1 MLESMVQ
8 AIWHLKV
15 FQDRKNK
22 SDFMF
27 SKRVVFWSACA
38 GMLLFGICIITLGSV
53 VADLR
58 LKLNLNEIASGTL
71 FSILPIGIIAGSVL
85 FGPIADRNGYRMLLF
100 ISALV
105 MSAGFFG
112 IAYTSSEFMLKVFI
126 LLVGL
131 GGGSINGATNALVS
145 DISETG
151 KGANISLLG
160 VFYGVGALGMPLVLG
175 LVRNTLDF
183 EIIVASVGILTILT
197 AIFFLVIKFPP
208 PKLTKSAPFS
218 QTIDLAKDKALLL
231 IAFFLFFQSGFE
243 GIINNW
249 TTTYMVSTLAVE
261 QSSALYALTLFVAGL
276 VAMRLLTGSI
286 FRSLTP
292 QQLLIISFALT
303 LTGLIILKMSSSY
316 NLSVIGL
323 IALGAGLAGGFPIM
337 LGIAGSLFAGL
348 SGTAFSIIFFIALA
362 GNTIINFL
370 MGLVAQHSGVA
381 HLITFAMAEVLV
393 MAFLAILILKRS
405 KQVK

>member
-1 MLESMVQ
+1 
-8 AIWHLKV
+8 
-15 FQDRKNK
+15 
-22 SDFMF
+22 
-27 SKRVVFWSACA
+27 
-38 GMLLFGICIITLGSV
+38 
-53 VADLR
+53 
-58 LKLNLNEIASGTL
+58 
-71 FSILPIGIIAGSVL
+71 
-85 FGPIADRNGYRMLLF
+85 
-100 ISALV
+100 
-105 MSAGFFG
+105 
-112 IAYTSSEFMLKVFI
+112 MLKVFI
-126 LLVGL
+126 LLIGL
-131 GGGSINGATNALVS
+131 GGGSINGATNALVA

-160 VFYGVGALGMPLVLG
+160 VFYGLGALGMPLILG

-183 EIIVASVGILTILT
+183 EVIVAAVGILTLIT
-197 AIFFLVIKFPP
+197 AFFFLVIKFPP
-208 PKLTKSAPFS
+208 PKLSKSAPFS
-218 QTIDLAKDKALLL
+218 QTIDLAKDKGLLL

-292 QQLLIISFALT
+292 GKLLVISFVLT
-303 LTGLIILKMSSSY
+303 ITGLIILKISSSY
-316 NLSVIGL
+316 NFSVIGL

-337 LGIAGSLFAGL
+337 LGIAGTLFAGL
-348 SGTAFSIIFFIALA
+348 SGTAFSIIFFIALV

-370 MGLVAQHSGVA
+370 MGLVAQHLGVA

-393 MAFLAILILKRS
+393 MAFLALLILKRS
-405 KQVK
+405 KQIK

>member
-1 MLESMVQ
+1 
-8 AIWHLKV
+8 
-15 FQDRKNK
+15 
-22 SDFMF
+22 MF

-38 GMLLFGICIITLGSV
+38 GMLLFWICIITLGSV

-58 LKLNLNEIASGTL
+58 MKLSLNEIASGTL
-71 FSILPIGIIAGSVL
+71 FSILPIGIIAGSIL
-85 FGPIADRNGYRMLLF
+85 FGPIADRNGYKLLLF
-100 ISALV
+100 VSALI
-105 MSAGFFG
+105 MAAGFFG
-112 IAYTSSEFMLKVFI
+112 LAYTSSEFMLKVFI
-126 LLVGL
+126 LLIGL
-131 GGGSINGATNALVS
+131 GGGSINGATSALVS

-160 VFYGVGALGMPLVLG
+160 VFYGMGALGMPLVLG

-183 EIIVASVGILTILT
+183 EIIVASVGILTVIT
-197 AIFFLVIKFPP
+197 AIFYLVIKFPP
-208 PKLTKSAPFS
+208 PKLSKSAPFS
-218 QTIDLAKDKALLL
+218 QTIDLAKDKGLLL

-303 LTGLIILKMSSSY
+303 ITGLIILKISTSY

-337 LGIAGSLFAGL
+337 LGIAGTLFAGL
-348 SGTAFSIIFFIALA
+348 SGTAFSIIFFIALP

-370 MGLVAQHSGVA
+370 MGLVAQHLGVA
-381 HLITFAMAEVLV
+381 HLTTFAMAEVLA
-393 MAFLAILILKRS
+393 MTFIALLILKRS
-405 KQVK
+405 KQIK